1 MEESLTKRSVETK
14 RDYVLKPL
22 SATEGAHARDA
33 LCKAIY
39 GRMFSWIVG
48 KINSSIKVLVTN
60 LSRAGDLI
68 FGPCLARGSIY
79 SSRRFWGLN
88 VGWEPDI
95 GFMFGGGDLICG
107 FLFIVGLLQLLRILI
122 SSVV

>member
-1 MEESLTKRSVETK
+1 MEECLTKRSVETK

-48 KINSSIKVLVTN
+48 KINSSIKVLGKGHTF
-60 LSRAGDLI
+60 LCRAG
-68 FGPCLARGSIY
+68 
-79 SSRRFWGLN
+79 WGL
-88 VGWEPDI
+88 D
-95 GFMFGGGDLICG
+95 M
-107 FLFIVGLLQLLRILI
+107 
-122 SSVV
+122 